1 MPTPMRS
8 VRTVRRRAAG
18 GTASSTSSSPI
29 LPICCGSDRLA
40 SRPRCSPRRFSEDA
54 LAALEKMLGPKRAAH
69 AFPVAELASETRLLL
84 GSGWHGWPGESL
96 DPIQVLDRAV
106 NGLDAEDLPAE
117 APALEKPAGLK
128 IKAAIDAYTSTAA
141 WGSFDDQRKGTISQ
155 GMLADLV
162 VLSDDVLTK
171 PARLKT
177 ASVLATIF
185 DGKIVY
191 RRDALAL
198 TAPAPSLQH

>member
-1 MPTPMRS
+1 M
-8 VRTVRRRAAG
+8 
-18 GTASSTSSSPI
+18 
-29 LPICCGSDRLA
+29 
-40 SRPRCSPRRFSEDA
+40 
-54 LAALEKMLGPKRAAH
+54 
-69 AFPVAELASETRLLL
+69 
-84 GSGWHGWPGESL
+84 
-96 DPIQVLDRAV
+96 LDRAV
-106 NGLDAEDLPAE
+106 NGLHQEDPPAE
-117 APALEKPAGLK
+117 PATADKPAGLK

-162 VLSDDVLTK
+162 VLSDDVLTP
-171 PARLKT
+171 PAKLKT

-191 RRDALAL
+191 RRDPPAL